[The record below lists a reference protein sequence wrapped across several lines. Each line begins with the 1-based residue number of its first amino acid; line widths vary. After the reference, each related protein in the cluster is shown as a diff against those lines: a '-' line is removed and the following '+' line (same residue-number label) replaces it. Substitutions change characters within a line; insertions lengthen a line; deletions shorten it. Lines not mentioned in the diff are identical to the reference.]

1 MVPMA
6 PVSRRLDKLRIL
18 DNLRMGIHILIH
30 IMYNIHV
37 LNVMHISQ
45 GVMVFQC
52 RIHQYVGGNQ
62 SRRATP
68 YDNTCSV
75 EGDICNVLV

>member
-6 PVSRRLDKLRIL
+6 PVSRRLDKLRTL
-18 DNLRMGIHILIH
+18 DNLRIEIHILIH

-45 GVMVFQC
+45 GVMVL
-52 RIHQYVGGNQ
+52 IGKK
-62 SRRATP
+62 
-68 YDNTCSV
+68 YD
-75 EGDICNVLV
+75 LQF